1 MIGWHAESSPA
12 NTGTDAQITAL
23 SNPDNGGHAAAK
35 AEVGLGGQS
44 QAGPVY
50 RETRPE
56 SWFCLTAWHNGDE
69 ARTNG
74 ENSMSEVGK
83 WRIDWFGPDESFEVT
98 YWVTNRCYIHV
109 RFDTEYEQQNP
120 IEIWVMR
127 EKTIVEWPWK
137 DHDPGPDE
145 VIAKI
150 RELAAG
156 LGTK

>member
-1 MIGWHAESSPA
+1 MAKAIAG
-12 NTGTDAQITAL
+12 L
-23 SNPDNGGHAAAK
+23 SNLPQTA
-35 AEVGLGGQS
+35 
-44 QAGPVY
+44 PVY
-50 RETRPE
+50 RTLFGEDARTA
-56 SWFCLTAWHNGDE
+56 TAWHNGDE